1 MITWLVLTGGLAGL
15 GLALFLAELRP
26 APPQLGSALERLHP
40 DPVLP
45 GEPATGAALP
55 GGFYE
60 ALGARLRDLPGVTIP
75 RRELAL
81 VGRTPERHLAQK
93 LISSLIGLVAFPY
106 VTFLASMLGI
116 TLSVLVPA
124 VCSLALAALMW
135 FLPDL
140 LLRRQA
146 AEARADY
153 LHAVAAYLELVALER
168 AADRGPAEALLSAAR
183 VGNGPVLR
191 RISAALDRAGLE
203 RRPPW
208 EGLAD
213 LAEELGL
220 SPLQDLADT
229 MRLAGSDGAAVY
241 KTLRARAAN
250 LRSELLSDELA
261 RANVVSE
268 RMVLPGTALVMIFT
282 VLVGFPAVSRM
293 MQ

>member
-1 MITWLVLTGGLAGL
+1 MITWLVLTGGFAGL
-15 GLALFLAELRP
+15 GVALLVAELRP
-26 APPQLGSALERLHP
+26 APPQLGAALERLHP
-40 DPVLP
+40 EPVLP
-45 GEPATGAALP
+45 GEAVTGDPTAD
-55 GGFYE
+55 GFYE
-60 ALGARLRDLPGVTIP
+60 AVGARLRGVPGVVVP

-81 VGRTPERHLAQK
+81 VGRTAERHLAQK
-93 LISSLIGLVAFPY
+93 LISALFGLVAFPY
-106 VTFLASMLGI
+106 VTFMASLAGVSLP
-116 TLSVLVPA
+116 VLVPA
-124 VCSLALAALMW
+124 ICSLALAALMW

-140 LLRRQA
+140 LLRAQA
-146 AEARADY
+146 EEARVDY

-168 AADRGPAEALLSAAR
+168 AADRGPAEALLCAAR

-191 RISAALDRAGLE
+191 RIEAALDRAALD

-208 EGLAD
+208 DGLAD

-220 SPLQDLADT
+220 TPLQDLADT
-229 MRLAGSDGAAVY
+229 MRLAGTDGAAVY

-268 RMVLPGTALVMIFT
+268 RMVLPGTALVMVFT

>member
-1 MITWLVLTGGLAGL
+1 MITWLVLTGGLIGIGAAL
-15 GLALFLAELRP
+15 LAAELRP
-26 APPQLGSALERLHP
+26 APPQLEMALDRLHP
-40 DPVLP
+40 EPVLP
-45 GEPATGAALP
+45 GEAATGAAAP

-93 LISSLIGLVAFPY
+93 LLSALIGLVAFPY
-106 VTFLASMLGI
+106 VAFTASLMHVS
-116 TLSVLVPA
+116 LSVLVPA
-124 VCSLALAALMW
+124 FCSLALAAVMW

-140 LLRRQA
+140 LLRGQA
-146 AEARADY
+146 AEARVDY
-153 LHAVAAYLELVALER
+153 LHATAAYLELVALER

-183 VGNGPVLR
+183 IGDGPVLR
-191 RISAALDRAGLE
+191 RIAAALDRAGLE

-208 EGLAD
+208 DGLSD

-220 SPLQDLADT
+220 MPLQDLADT
-229 MRLAGSDGAAVY
+229 MRLAGTDGAAVY

-268 RMVLPGTALVMIFT
+268 RMVLPGTMLVMIFT
-282 VLVGFPAVSRM
+282 LLIGFPAVSRM

>member
-1 MITWLVLTGGLAGL
+1 LITWLVLTGVLAGL
-15 GLALFLAELRP
+15 GLALFVAELRP
-26 APPQLGSALERLHP
+26 APPQLGAALDRLHP

-45 GEPATGAALP
+45 GESPAATP
-55 GGFYE
+55 PEGFYE
-60 ALGARLRDLPGVTIP
+60 SLGARLRRLPGVTIP

-93 LISSLIGLVAFPY
+93 LLSALFGLVVFPY
-106 VTFLASMLGI
+106 AAFMASLTAI
-116 TLSVLVPA
+116 SIPVLVPA
-124 VCSLALAALMW
+124 FFSLALAAVMW

-140 LLRRQA
+140 LLRSQA
-146 AEARADY
+146 AEARVDY
-153 LHAVAAYLELVALER
+153 LHAVASYLELVALER
-168 AADRGPAEALLSAAR
+168 AGDRGPAEALISAAR

-191 RISAALDRAGLE
+191 RISAALDRAMLD
-203 RRPPW
+203 RQPPW

-220 SPLQDLADT
+220 TPLQDLADT
-229 MRLAGSDGAAVY
+229 MRMAGTDGAAVY

-261 RANVVSE
+261 KANVVSE
-268 RMVLPGTALVMIFT
+268 RMVLPGTGLVVVFT
-282 VLVGFPAVSRM
+282 ILVGFPAVSRM